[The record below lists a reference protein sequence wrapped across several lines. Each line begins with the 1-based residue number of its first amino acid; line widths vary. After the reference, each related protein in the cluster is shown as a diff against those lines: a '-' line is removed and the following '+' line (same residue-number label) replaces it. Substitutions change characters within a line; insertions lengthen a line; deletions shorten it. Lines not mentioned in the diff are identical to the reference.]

1 MHCLDERFIQ
11 HGDVKWFVAQPFQ
24 ASWDIKWFAAQP
36 FQTAER
42 RVRLN
47 RQ

>member
-1 MHCLDERFIQ
+1 MHCLDERFI
-11 HGDVKWFVAQPFQ
+11 HGDIKWFAAQPFQ

>member
-1 MHCLDERFIQ
+1 MNCLDERFIQ
-11 HGDVKWFVAQPFQ
+11 HG
-24 ASWDIKWFAAQP
+24 DIKWFAAQP

-47 RQ
+47 RK